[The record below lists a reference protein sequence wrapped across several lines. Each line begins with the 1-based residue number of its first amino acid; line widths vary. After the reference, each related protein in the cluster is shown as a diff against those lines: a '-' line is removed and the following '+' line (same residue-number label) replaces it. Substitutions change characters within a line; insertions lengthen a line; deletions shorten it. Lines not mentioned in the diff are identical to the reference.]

1 MINKN
6 DRVGEVT
13 TFCELQEIHNKTK
26 ILHDSTYIRPT
37 TNDPPPHMS
46 SNLPLIYHIPL
57 VHYNLKDLPYLISVR
72 NHPNR
77 QDIELLLLVHPP
89 LLSQFFSLVENGG
102 GHSVSASSV

>member
-1 MINKN
+1 
-6 DRVGEVT
+6 
-13 TFCELQEIHNKTK
+13 
-26 ILHDSTYIRPT
+26 
-37 TNDPPPHMS
+37 MS

-57 VHYNLKDLPYLISVR
+57 VHYNLKDLPYLISDDKCAVR

-102 GHSVSASSV
+102 GHSISAS